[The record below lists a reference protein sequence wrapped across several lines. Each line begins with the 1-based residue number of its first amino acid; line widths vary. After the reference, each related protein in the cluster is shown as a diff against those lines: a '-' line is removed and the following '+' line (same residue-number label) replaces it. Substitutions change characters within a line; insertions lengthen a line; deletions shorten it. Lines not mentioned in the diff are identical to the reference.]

1 MTRRRT
7 AGLPARLAPIG
18 CLYFAERLP
27 DKCRTTMSPFNMRI
41 VSGCLALAGLTGFS
55 LRAADFGAQATP
67 AASLTVAKDFKVE
80 LIHNVPKS
88 EEGSWVAMTPD
99 PKGRLLVSDQY
110 GGLFRITPPPVG
122 STAAAKVE
130 KLSINVGQA
139 QGLLCAFDSLY
150 VMVANEAFE
159 GRGLYRVRD
168 TDGDD
173 QYDESKLLRKL
184 EGGGEHGPHAIL
196 PSPDG
201 KTLTIIVGNQTKLT
215 DIDSSRV
222 PLNWSED
229 HLLPRLWDG
238 NGFMKGVLAPGGWI
252 AKTDPEGKT
261 WELLATGFRNQY
273 DAGYNLDGD
282 LFTFDADMEWD
293 VNTPWYRPTR
303 VNLVAS
309 GGEFGWRSGAG
320 KWPDYYAD
328 SLGSVID
335 IGPGSPTGVGFG
347 YGAAFPAKYQQA
359 FYISDWSYGKLY
371 AIHLK
376 PDGAGYTAEK
386 EEFITGSPLPLTD
399 IVVNPADKA
408 LYFTIGGRRT
418 QSGLYRVTYTGKE
431 STAQVK
437 QNRMMRPGLGQ
448 RRELEAFHGKQD
460 PTAVAKAWK
469 HLGSE
474 DRHLRYA
481 ARIALEWQPV
491 EQWREKALNERDPET
506 AIQAM
511 IALARVSSLDQFHRK
526 ADAPKPDAALQ
537 DRILSTLDRIAW
549 AKLSERQQ
557 LDLLRAFSL
566 AFTRLGEP
574 SPLWRARLVAK
585 FDPLFPA
592 GSRHLNAELAQML
605 VYLDAA
611 SAAPKLMAAL
621 KSSRIQEEQIDYARF
636 LRVQKSGW
644 TPELRKGYFE
654 WFLDAAS
661 FRGGS
666 SLRGFMRDIKN
677 DAIAG
682 LSPAEKESL
691 KSVIEAQPVIKPP
704 GAVLAGR
711 QTVKEWTVADLAPAL
726 DKGLKGGRNFEKGR
740 ELFGA
745 LCSAC
750 HRYDSEGA
758 AVGPDLT
765 GVGGRFSPRDLL
777 ESIIEPNKEI
787 SDQYGNIVITLK
799 NGDEVVG
806 RIANLNGDTLN
817 VAENMFD
824 PGHFTNVKRSDIAK
838 IEPSKNS
845 PMPGGLIDVLQ
856 QDEILDLTAYLLSRG
871 DKSNRMF
878 R

>member
-1 MTRRRT
+1 MSSIPLRP
-7 AGLPARLAPIG
+7 LARL
-18 CLYFAERLP
+18 
-27 DKCRTTMSPFNMRI
+27 
-41 VSGCLALAGLTGFS
+41 LALAGLIGS
-55 LRAADFGAQATP
+55 SVHAADYGAVATP
-67 AASLTVAKDFKVE
+67 PGSLTVPAGFKVE
-80 LIHNVPKS
+80 LIHNVPKDQ
-88 EEGSWVAMTPD
+88 EGSWVAMTPD
-99 PKGRLLVSDQY
+99 PKGRLIVSDQY
-110 GGLFRITPPPVG
+110 GGLFRITPPAVG
-122 STAAAKVE
+122 SSGAAKVE

-173 QYDESKLLRKL
+173 QYDEAKLIRKL

-201 KTLTIIVGNQTKLT
+201 KTLTIVSGNQTKLT
-215 DIDSSRV
+215 KIDSSRV
-222 PLNWSED
+222 PLLWSED

-261 WELLATGFRNQY
+261 WELLATGFRNEY
-273 DAGYNLDGD
+273 DAAYSRDGD
-282 LFTFDADMEWD
+282 LFTYDADMEWD

-309 GGEFGWRSGAG
+309 GAEFGWRSGAG

-328 SLGSVID
+328 SLGAVID
-335 IGPGSPTGVGFG
+335 IGPGSPTGVAFG
-347 YGAAFPAKYQQA
+347 YGAAFPAKYQDA

-399 IVVNPADKA
+399 IVVNPADRA
-408 LYFTIGGRRT
+408 LYFAIGGRRT
-418 QSGLYRVTYTGKE
+418 QSGLYRVVYTGRE
-431 STAQVK
+431 STAPVK
-437 QNRMMRPGLGQ
+437 QNKMIRPALAQ
-448 RRELEAFHGKQD
+448 RRELESFHGKQD
-460 PTAVAKAWK
+460 PAAVAKAWK
-469 HLGSE
+469 HLGSG
-474 DRHLRYA
+474 DRYLRFA
-481 ARIALEWQPV
+481 ARVALEWQPV
-491 EQWREKALNERDPET
+491 EQWREKALAEREPDT
-506 AIQAM
+506 AIQSM
-511 IALARVSSLDQFHRK
+511 IALARVSSPDEFHRK
-526 ADAPKPDAALQ
+526 ANDPKPDPKLQ
-537 DRILSTLDRIAW
+537 DRILNTLDRIAW
-549 AKLSERQQ
+549 ARLDERQQ

-574 SPLWRARLVAK
+574 GPVWRARLVAK
-585 FDPLFPA
+585 FDPLFPTN
-592 GSRHLNAELAQML
+592 SRHLNAELAQML

-611 SAAPKLMAAL
+611 SAAPKLVAAL
-621 KSSRIQEEQIDYARF
+621 RKSRIQEEQIDYARF

-644 TPELRKGYFE
+644 TPELRRTYFE

-661 FRGGS
+661 FRGGN
-666 SLRGFMRDIKN
+666 SLRNFMRDIKN
-677 DAIAG
+677 DAVAS

-691 KSVIEAQPVIKPP
+691 KSVIEAEPVIKPP
-704 GAVLAGR
+704 GTLLAGR
-711 QTVKEWTVADLAPAL
+711 QTVKEWTVADLTPSL
-726 DKGLKGGRNFEKGR
+726 DKGLKGGRSYDKGR

-750 HRYDSEGA
+750 HRFDSEGA

-777 ESIIEPNKEI
+777 ESIVLPNKEI
-787 SDQYGNIVITLK
+787 SDQYGNVVITKK

-806 RIANLNGDTLN
+806 RIANMNGDNLN

-824 PGHFTNVKRSDIAK
+824 PGNFTTVKRPDIAK
-838 IEPSKNS
+838 IEPSKSS
-845 PMPGGLIDVLQ
+845 PMPEGLLNVLQ
-856 QDEILDLTAYLLSRG
+856 KDEILDLTAYLLGRG
-871 DKSNRMF
+871 DKSNKMF